1 MADIFATLVCGA
13 ETVELA
19 RAAAAEHAGGA
30 GMFTTA
36 LYAPGNP
43 EPTHYISSGYTPE
56 EIISALTGICEI
68 SELSGIE
75 VIAAMGLSLVADGA
89 E

>member
-1 MADIFATLVCGA
+1 MADILVTIICSA
-13 ETVELA
+13 ESVELA
-19 RAAAAEHAGGA
+19 RETAAEFSGGA

-43 EPTHYISSGYTPE
+43 EPTHYISSGNTPE

-89 E
+89 